1 MISIILVEDQ
11 AMLRESLEHTLNDQ
25 DDMTVVA
32 ALSDAADSID
42 AVARTQADC
51 VLMDVCTENDS
62 SGIVAARKIKEAHP
76 ETRVIIMTGMPE
88 ITFIEQAR
96 DAKADSFVYKNVGTS
111 DLLSI
116 VRSTMEGYSTYPAQK
131 QSVFSGTAAL
141 TDIEIDILRLVCE
154 TKTRKEIA
162 AELYLSE
169 GRSSATFPRSWQ
181 KPATTIFFA
190 WRSMLFQA
198 ALSCPTWTTAATP
211 QKNKPFGVPKSGLL
225 SRKELRNR
233 RLSHHDSVSD

>member
-1 MISIILVEDQ
+1 MIRLMIVEDQ
-11 AMLRESLEHTLNDQ
+11 AMLRDSLACTINTQ
-25 DDMTVVA
+25 SDMEVVA
-32 ALSDAADSID
+32 SLGDAAEALEALERSG
-42 AVARTQADC
+42 ATCA
-51 VLMDVCTENDS
+51 LLDVCTENDS

-116 VRSTMEGYSTYPAQK
+116 VRSTMEGYSTYPTQK
-131 QSVFSGTAAL
+131 QSVFSGTASL
-141 TDIEIDILRLVCE
+141 TDVEIDILRLVCE

-169 GRSSATFPRSWQ
+169 GTVKRHISEILAKTGYDNILRLAVHAVS
-181 KPATTIFFA
+181 
-190 WRSMLFQA
+190 
-198 ALSCPTWTTAATP
+198 
-211 QKNKPFGVPKSGLL
+211 SGLIVPNMDD
-225 SRKELRNR
+225 SRDTAKE
-233 RLSHHDSVSD
+233 

>member
-62 SGIVAARKIKEAHP
+62 SGIIAARKIKEAHP

-88 ITFIEQAR
+88 ITFIEQAH

-116 VRSTMEGYSTYPAQK
+116 VRSTMEGYSTYPTQK
-131 QSVFSGTAAL
+131 QSVFSGTASL
-141 TDIEIDILRLVCE
+141 TDVEIDILRLVCE

-169 GRSSATFPRSWQ
+169 GTVKRHISEILAKTGYDNILRLAVHAVS
-181 KPATTIFFA
+181 
-190 WRSMLFQA
+190 
-198 ALSCPTWTTAATP
+198 
-211 QKNKPFGVPKSGLL
+211 SGLIVPNMDD
-225 SRKELRNR
+225 SRDTAQE
-233 RLSHHDSVSD
+233 